1 MWSNR
6 KFPGYSKKSCWDVF
20 VTVLKWSNAGVNQS
34 GFVKQ
39 AFLSR
44 YKLTRAFRQIV
55 ILQTQDLSKYSRFG
69 SFKMAHVSQKAV
81 GFTKI
86 SNNQQ
91 NILKKSSSS
100 TLHCSSVQIYIIFL
114 RHRCQ
119 IQQIMAGNGI
129 VLTHCSK
136 LLQP

>member
-1 MWSNR
+1 MIKQEIS
-6 KFPGYSKKSCWDVF
+6 KKSKKSCWNVI
-20 VTVLKWSNAGVNQS
+20 VLVLKWSNAGVNQS

-44 YKLTRAFRQIV
+44 YKLTRVFRHIV
-55 ILQTQDLSKYSRFG
+55 ILQKQDPSKYPRFG

-91 NILKKSSSS
+91 NILKKSSWS
-100 TLHCSSVQIYIIFL
+100 TLHCSSVQIYIIFR
-114 RHRCQ
+114 RHCCQ